1 MSVIGWNN
9 ARISDIRIHQELR
22 TAAGLPINEADDG
35 WKAARSGGVDVKLTV
50 SVKLEEDAHSVES
63 KKNINDRDTA
73 EIDAGNV
80 EPVSDQAAER
90 IVRMISMIFV
100 TRKGL

>member
-1 MSVIGWNN
+1 M
-9 ARISDIRIHQELR
+9 RI
-22 TAAGLPINEADDG
+22 
-35 WKAARSGGVDVKLTV
+35 RSNR
-50 SVKLEEDAHSVES
+50 
-63 KKNINDRDTA
+63 KKNINDRDGRLSIRLRSPSGEEYLLENGVPFSVQDPQLWWPNGLGEQPLYQVEAIFRDTA